1 VLVGETRSL
10 GLVAAI
16 ELVEDKAGRSR
27 FDENKG
33 AGALCRDASIKR
45 GLVMR
50 ATGDTMII
58 APPLIMSKKQVD
70 ELVAKAREALDDTAR
85 ALDV

>member
-1 VLVGETRSL
+1 
-10 GLVAAI
+10 
-16 ELVEDKAGRSR
+16 
-27 FDENKG
+27 
-33 AGALCRDASIKR
+33 
-45 GLVMR
+45 MR